1 MATINEAYSH
11 MADINLW
18 LKVQSGDDL
27 MLADVPF
34 IIPLRWNY
42 FKENW
47 EFIKV
52 NLLEKVPQYQNPDF
66 LNEEIANFSK
76 FIESQRV
83 GLQKVNPFS
92 SGDIL
97 HKFHSVFENIEI
109 QSINLTNEEDRI
121 LQSEIARVSGFT
133 KNDFLDA
140 KIAIIDYRDRIT
152 DSYNLADDDYNKAYG
167 KSSIPPQINAT
178 TVEMNYLLVIQ
189 NMIGVIDFI
198 LVNLFAVDTTIDPF
212 ALARANANNPDI
224 DIGQY
229 SSGRLVR
236 INYGENLQSLAY
248 RYFGNADRWIDI
260 AIANGLK
267 APYIDE
273 VGNRISLLSNGNGNQ
288 INLSATDS
296 FGQLNIDKLYINQPI
311 FLQSDVYKNPDQR
324 VIIGIKRVPVSGEII
339 LELDGERNLDIY
351 AILDNAHIRVFQP
364 NTINS
369 AFLILI
375 PSQDKLDDK
384 RTDDVPWFLAKN
396 SEDEKRAKIDLLLDA
411 SGDLIFT
418 TNNDIK
424 LSYGLENAAQAIKL
438 KIVTELGSLRSHPT
452 FGLVNI
458 AGTNNTNI
466 EETKSIIIDSIVS
479 QVQADSRFDRIE
491 HISVDYAVNAV
502 TNEGV
507 GAMLINLSVRL
518 AGGNQVIPISFTVN
532 NV

>member
-1 MATINEAYSH
+1 MATISEAYSH
-11 MADINLW
+11 MADVNLW
-18 LKVQSGDDL
+18 LRIQSGDNL

-47 EFIKV
+47 EFIKTS
-52 NLLEKVPQYQNPDF
+52 LLERIPQYQNPDF
-66 LNEEIANFSK
+66 LSEEIANISK

-83 GLQKVNPFS
+83 GSQKVNPFS
-92 SGDIL
+92 SGDTL
-97 HKFHSVFENIEI
+97 HRFHSVFENIEI

-121 LQSEIARVSGFT
+121 LKSEIARVTAFT

-152 DSYNLADDDYNKAYG
+152 DSYNLADADYNRAYG

-178 TVEMNYLLVIQ
+178 TVEMNYLLVLQ
-189 NMIGVIDFI
+189 NMISVVDFI
-198 LVNLFAVDTTIDPF
+198 LVNLFAVDTAIDPF
-212 ALARANANNPDI
+212 ALARANANNPSI

-273 VGNRISLLSNGNGNQ
+273 VGNRIPLLSNGNGNQ
-288 INLSATDS
+288 INLSAVDLS
-296 FGQLNIDKLYINQPI
+296 GQLNIDKLYINQPI

-324 VIIGIKRVPVSGEII
+324 VIIGIKRVPISGEII
-339 LELDGERNLDIY
+339 LELDGDRNLNIY
-351 AILDNAHIRVFQP
+351 AISENAHIRVFQP

-375 PSQDKLDDK
+375 PSEDALDDK

-396 SEDEKRAKIDLLLDA
+396 SEDEKRAKIDLLLDTD
-411 SGDLIFT
+411 GDLIFT

-424 LSYGLENAAQAIKL
+424 LSYGLENAVQAIRL
-438 KIVTELGSLRSHPT
+438 KIMTELGSLRSHPT
-452 FGLVNI
+452 YGLASIIGVN
-458 AGTNNTNI
+458 NSNI
-466 EETKSIIIDSIVS
+466 DEVKSLIIDSIVS
-479 QVQADSRFDRIE
+479 QVQADSRYDRIE
-491 HISVDYAVNAV
+491 QISVDYVINAV

-507 GAMLINLSVRL
+507 GAMVVNLSVRL
-518 AGGNQVIPISFTVN
+518 AGSGQVIPISFTVN
-532 NV
+532 NP